1 MKKKEQEQEQEQQT
15 TTTSYYSVSVDSR
28 APLPVASPLRT
39 NCNEKKP
46 WELSGV

>member
-1 MKKKEQEQEQEQQT
+1 MKKKKKQEQQT
-15 TTTSYYSVSVDSR
+15 ITTSYYSVSVDSR